1 MLLRQLKLIVLNKSL
16 IKLYQLF
23 ILDFMNKTKLIAI
36 AIASNISASVLA
48 GGLLTN
54 TNQSAHFLRNPSRDA
69 STEIDAVYTNPA
81 GLIKLSD
88 GFHFSFTNQS
98 AFQTR
103 TITSTADVFKL
114 NGGSATRE
122 FEGKASAPIIPSF
135 QGAYKKGRW
144 VLSGSFAVSGGGGK
158 ATFDNGLPS
167 FEAMLGSTTALLPMA
182 NPNYT
187 ATAYKM
193 DQHMKGSNF
202 IFGGQLGGTY
212 EINKMFSAY
221 VGFRLNIV
229 KNKYE
234 GYIKGFQVEPVGINT
249 NAIYSAI
256 TKGLNDQIQG
266 LIASGQAIPDQLAT
280 AYKGAAFA
288 TMASSENGIN
298 LESTQNGW
306 GVAPIL
312 GFNFNY
318 DKLNIGVK
326 YEFKTALD
334 VENDTKVDDT
344 GMFGD
349 GVNTAHDI
357 PALLTVGASYQ
368 ITPKL
373 LASVGYH
380 HFFDSNAKMQ
390 DNKQKYA
397 GSTNEY
403 LAGLEYRIDRMFL
416 ISAGGQITRYG
427 VEDSYQKDLSF
438 SCNSYSLGLG
448 GAVNVSPTVR
458 INIGYF
464 WTNYSDYSKTP
475 GGGTNKDVFSR
486 TNKVFGAGV
495 DFSF

>member
-1 MLLRQLKLIVLNKSL
+1 
-16 IKLYQLF
+16 
-23 ILDFMNKTKLIAI
+23 MNKTKFIAL
-36 AIASNISASVLA
+36 AITCSISANALA

-54 TNQSAHFLRNPSRDA
+54 TNQSAHFLRNPARDA

-103 TITSTADVFKL
+103 TITSTSDLFKL
-114 NGGSATRE
+114 NGGSNIKE
-122 FEGKASAPIIPSF
+122 FKGKASAPIIPSF
-135 QGAYKKGRW
+135 QGAYKKNKW
-144 VLSGSFAVSGGGGK
+144 VLSGSFAISGGGGK

-167 FEAMLGSTTALLPMA
+167 FESMLGSTTQLLPMA
-182 NPNYT
+182 NPNYS
-187 ATAYKM
+187 ATAYSI

-221 VGFRLNIV
+221 LGFRLNIV

-234 GYIKGFQVEPVGINT
+234 GYLRNFEVAPLGINT
-249 NAIYSAI
+249 NAVYTGIA
-256 TKGLNDQIQG
+256 KNLNDQIQA
-266 LIASGQAIPDQLAT
+266 LAAAGQPIPENLAT

-288 TMASSENGIN
+288 SMASSERGIN
-298 LESTQNGW
+298 LESSQSGW
-306 GVAPIL
+306 GVAPII

-318 DKLNIGVK
+318 EKLNIGVK

-334 VENDTKVDDT
+334 VENNTKVDDT

-357 PALLTVGASYQ
+357 PALLTIGASYQ
-368 ITPKL
+368 ILPQL
-373 LASVGYH
+373 QASIGYH
-380 HFFDSNAKMQ
+380 RFFDSNAKMQ
-390 DNKQKYA
+390 DNKQKHA

-403 LAGLEYRIDRMFL
+403 LAGLEYRINKMFL
-416 ISAGGQITRYG
+416 VSAGGQITRYG
-427 VEDSYQKDLSF
+427 VKDAYQKDLSF

-448 GAVNVSPTVR
+448 GAVNVSPTVK
-458 INIGYF
+458 INVGYF

-475 GGGTNKDVFSR
+475 GIGTGKDVFSR